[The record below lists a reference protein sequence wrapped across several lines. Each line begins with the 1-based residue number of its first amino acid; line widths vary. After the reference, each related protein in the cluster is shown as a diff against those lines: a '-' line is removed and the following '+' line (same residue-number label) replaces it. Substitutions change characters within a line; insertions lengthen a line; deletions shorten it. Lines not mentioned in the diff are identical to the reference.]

1 MKFRIAAAAALI
13 ICSLYGCGNS
23 RDTSS
28 SLYTPAP
35 ITPRPTFDTSKY
47 RTKEEMT
54 AKQDK
59 DFVIKE
65 DESISVGPYQDRS
78 NEYTLITPSPSPE
91 PKEKISAVS
100 ESGSKAYTTVLKNNN
115 ASSSGNTSSNN
126 IVWTSQSSGNSSS
139 AAVVYTPAPESTPT
153 PVLTPRPS
161 YAVPAGFSSKDYPY
175 KIYSNNGSTYLG
187 KVTTNTEDPESI
199 WNPNGE
205 YGSSTSTTSIY
216 NTYGIYGSKNSMF
229 SAFNDYATAPP
240 KIFDNSG
247 NFVGYLSSNLIH
259 TNGIAPDGLK
269 AYAEKNGF

>member
-13 ICSLYGCGNS
+13 ICSLYGCGNG
-23 RDTSS
+23 RDTTS

-47 RTKEEMT
+47 RTKEEIT

-59 DFVIKE
+59 SFVIKE
-65 DESISVGPYQDRS
+65 DEGVSVGPYQDRS
-78 NEYTLITPSPSPE
+78 NEYTLITPSPSPTPAMRNLAME
-91 PKEKISAVS
+91 QLPSQDKVPFSINTQKGSSVS
-100 ESGSKAYTTVLKNNN
+100 NN
-115 ASSSGNTSSNN
+115 NN
-126 IVWTSQSSGNSSS
+126 IVWTPQSSGNSSS
-139 AAVVYTPAPESTPT
+139 VAVVYTPAPESTPA

-175 KIYSNNGSTYLG
+175 RIYSNNGSTYLG